1 MNIKIRLSL
10 QFTLI
15 VTGILVFFSLLV
27 YYFYYSSQLAKFRHD
42 LIETAK
48 NTATLI
54 INLEEVDSTLLIKIQ
69 QSTISWEDEEL
80 AVTDSAFNLIYGNN
94 IKLLDH
100 HEMTENSAG
109 EVVHF
114 FSVAHKDGVCYKHSF
129 RDRTYY
135 AYSLAY
141 DKSRIEN
148 LSDLRKVLFWGI
160 LSSVLLCILLSYLF
174 AKRAIKPIKQIIRS
188 VKDINSLKLNSRLD
202 EGDRRD
208 EIAELAITF
217 NELLSDLEIAFKNQ
231 EDFVTNASH
240 ELRTPLTV
248 MIGETDYILSHKRSK
263 EEYLDHI
270 SSLHGDLK
278 QINGLLT
285 NLLELAQVTR
295 NKPVE
300 FSQVRI
306 DEIVFISIFQV
317 KEKYPGRKI
326 IPKIQYPDHGNDL
339 LVNGNEGLLRIA
351 FQNLIDNACKFS
363 NDDVNIEFV
372 ITNEYINLIIND
384 YGCGIPEDELG
395 RIGKPF
401 SRGTNVKFIGGFGIG
416 LSLVFRIMEL
426 HNASMDIKSRINEG
440 TSIEIIFRRISRTT

>member
-1 MNIKIRLSL
+1 M
-10 QFTLI
+10 
-15 VTGILVFFSLLV
+15 V
-27 YYFYYSSQLAKFRHD
+27 A
-42 LIETAK
+42 
-48 NTATLI
+48 
-54 INLEEVDSTLLIKIQ
+54 
-69 QSTISWEDEEL
+69 
-80 AVTDSAFNLIYGNN
+80 
-94 IKLLDH
+94 
-100 HEMTENSAG
+100 NSAD
-109 EVVHF
+109 EVVYF

-129 RDRTYY
+129 QDHTYY
-135 AYSLAY
+135 AYALAY

-202 EGDRRD
+202 EGDRKD

-217 NELLSDLEIAFKNQ
+217 NEMLSDLEIAFKNQ

-248 MIGETDYILSHKRSK
+248 MIGETDYMLSHERTR
-263 EEYLDHI
+263 EEYAEHI
-270 SSLHGDLK
+270 SSIHADLK
-278 QINGLLT
+278 KINGLLT

-295 NKPVE
+295 NKPVD

-306 DEIVFISIFQV
+306 DEIVFTSIFQV

-326 IPKIQYPDHGNDL
+326 VPKIQYPDQGNDL

-372 ITNEYINLIIND
+372 ITDNYVNLIITDN
-384 YGCGIPEDELG
+384 GCGIPEDELG
-395 RIGKPF
+395 KIGKPF

-416 LSLVFRIMEL
+416 LSLVSRIMEL
-426 HNASMDIKSRINEG
+426 HNATMDIRSRINEG
-440 TSIEIIFRRISRTT
+440 TSIDILFRRITRST